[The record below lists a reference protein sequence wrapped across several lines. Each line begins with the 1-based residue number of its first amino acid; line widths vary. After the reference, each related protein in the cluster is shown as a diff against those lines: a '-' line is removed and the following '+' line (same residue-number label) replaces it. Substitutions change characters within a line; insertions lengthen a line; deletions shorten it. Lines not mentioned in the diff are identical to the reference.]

1 MVCFHAILLHI
12 VKTLLSTSTRFRT
25 SMKSVKRVGSGF
37 GLGATMSIKH
47 LGVRQEQEMQEVTI
61 RGGATGQASIS
72 INGLNFYF
80 LLDVTW

>member
-1 MVCFHAILLHI
+1 
-12 VKTLLSTSTRFRT
+12 
-25 SMKSVKRVGSGF
+25 MKSVKRVGSGF